1 MDDLIYLDHNATTPV
16 LPEVLE
22 DMLPYFSSD
31 FGNAASHTNR
41 FGRQAHVK
49 VDDSL
54 NSIAQF
60 LSCDSSELVITSGAT
75 ESINLAIKGVFEKY
89 TSKGKHFIT
98 CVTEHKAVIDTF
110 KAIEKKGAEVDYLG
124 VDANGLIDLMELQSK
139 LRPDTVMVS
148 IMLANNET
156 GVIQKMPSIAKLVHD
171 NDSIMMSDITQAF
184 GKMIINFDDLGID
197 LATFSAHKFYGP
209 KGIGGL
215 FVRRKNPRVVLE
227 EQINGG
233 GHQKVRRSGTIN
245 VAGLV
250 GMSSAINHINEDVNT
265 NSRLVKDAFEQ
276 LLNEQIDVKIIGSES
291 DRLLNTSMVMF
302 LGVKAERLI
311 TKCPDLNMAMGS
323 ACTSAS
329 REPSHVLKAMGLSD
343 EESAWCIR
351 FSFGRLNYLDQV
363 KEIVQ
368 SLVKGIQAVQN

>member
-22 DMLPYFSSD
+22 DMLPYFSSN

-98 CVTEHKAVIDTF
+98 CLTEHKAVIDAF
-110 KAIEKKGAEVDYLG
+110 KSIEKKGAEVDYLG

-171 NDSIMMSDITQAF
+171 NDSIMMSDITQAV
-184 GKMIINFDDLGID
+184 GKMVVNFDDLGID

-215 FVRRKNPRVVLE
+215 YVRRKNPRVVLE

-233 GHQKVRRSGTIN
+233 GHQKARRSGTIN
-245 VAGLV
+245 VPGLV
-250 GMSSAINHINEDVNT
+250 GMSSAINHVNEDVNT
-265 NSRLVKDAFEQ
+265 NTRLVKDAFEQ
-276 LLNEQIDVKIIGSES
+276 LLKEQIDVKIIGSES

-351 FSFGRLNYLDQV
+351 FSFGRLNSLDQV

>member
-22 DMLPYFSSD
+22 DMLPYFTKD

-41 FGRQAHVK
+41 FGRQADVK

-54 NSIAQF
+54 NNIAQF
-60 LSCDSSELVITSGAT
+60 LKCDSSELVITSGAT

-89 TSKGKHFIT
+89 ASKGKHFIT

-110 KAIEKKGAEVDYLG
+110 KSIEKKGAEVEYLG
-124 VDANGLIDLMELQSK
+124 VDSHGLIDLMELQSK
-139 LRPDTVMVS
+139 LRSDTVMVS

-156 GVIQKMPSIAKLVHD
+156 GVIQKMSSISKLVHD
-171 NDSIMMSDITQAF
+171 NNSIMMSDVTQAV
-184 GKMIINFDDLGID
+184 GKTSVNFDDLGID
-197 LATFSAHKFYGP
+197 LAAFSAHKFYGP

-215 FVRRKNPRVVLE
+215 YVRRRSPRVVLE
-227 EQINGG
+227 EQVNGG
-233 GHQKVRRSGTIN
+233 GHQKARRSGTIN
-245 VAGLV
+245 VPGLV
-250 GMSSAINHINEDVNT
+250 GMSSAINHVSEDTNT
-265 NSRLVKDAFEQ
+265 NTRLVKEAFET
-276 LLNEQIDVKIIGSES
+276 LLKEQVDVRIIGSENE
-291 DRLLNTSMVMF
+291 RLNNTSMVMF
-302 LGVKAERLI
+302 IGVKAERLI

-329 REPSHVLKAMGLSD
+329 REPSHVLKAMGFSD

-351 FSFGRLNYLDQV
+351 FSFGRLNMLDQV

-368 SLVKGIQAVQN
+368 SLTMGIQAVQN

>member
-22 DMLPYFSSD
+22 DMLPYFTKD

-54 NSIAQF
+54 NNIAQF
-60 LSCDSSELVITSGAT
+60 LKCDSSELVITSGAT

-89 TSKGKHFIT
+89 ASKGKHFIT

-110 KAIEKKGAEVDYLG
+110 KSIEKKGAEVEYLG
-124 VDANGLIDLMELQSK
+124 VDSHGLIDLMELQSK
-139 LRPDTVMVS
+139 LRSDTVMVS

-156 GVIQKMPSIAKLVHD
+156 GVIQKMSSISKLVHD
-171 NDSIMMSDITQAF
+171 NNSIMMSDVTQAV
-184 GKMIINFDDLGID
+184 GKTSVNFDDLGID
-197 LATFSAHKFYGP
+197 LAAFSAHKFYGP

-215 FVRRKNPRVVLE
+215 YVRRRSPRVVIE
-227 EQINGG
+227 EQVNGG
-233 GHQKVRRSGTIN
+233 GHQKARRSGTIN
-245 VAGLV
+245 VPGLV
-250 GMSSAINHINEDVNT
+250 GMSSAINHISEDTNT
-265 NSRLVKDAFEQ
+265 NIRLVKEAFET
-276 LLNEQIDVKIIGSES
+276 LLKEQVDVRIIGSENE
-291 DRLLNTSMVMF
+291 RLNNTSMVMF
-302 LGVKAERLI
+302 IGVKAERLI

-329 REPSHVLKAMGLSD
+329 REPSHVLKAMGFSD

-351 FSFGRLNYLDQV
+351 FSFGRLNMLDQV

-368 SLVKGIQAVQN
+368 SLTMGTQAVQN

>member
-22 DMLPYFSSD
+22 DMLPYFTKD

-54 NSIAQF
+54 NNIAQF
-60 LSCDSSELVITSGAT
+60 LKCDSSELVITSGAT

-89 TSKGKHFIT
+89 ASKGKHFIT

-110 KAIEKKGAEVDYLG
+110 KSIEKKGAEVEYLG
-124 VDANGLIDLMELQSK
+124 VDSHGLIDLMELQSK
-139 LRPDTVMVS
+139 LRSDTVMVS

-156 GVIQKMPSIAKLVHD
+156 GVIQKMSSISKLVHD
-171 NDSIMMSDITQAF
+171 NNSIMMSDVTQAV
-184 GKMIINFDDLGID
+184 GKTSVNFDDLGID
-197 LATFSAHKFYGP
+197 LAAFSAHKFYGP

-215 FVRRKNPRVVLE
+215 YVRRRSPRVVLE
-227 EQINGG
+227 EQVNGG
-233 GHQKVRRSGTIN
+233 GHQKARRSGTIN
-245 VAGLV
+245 VPGLV
-250 GMSSAINHINEDVNT
+250 GMSSAINHVSEDTNT
-265 NSRLVKDAFEQ
+265 NTRLVKEAFET
-276 LLNEQIDVKIIGSES
+276 LLKEQVDVRIIGSENE
-291 DRLLNTSMVMF
+291 RLNNTSMVMF
-302 LGVKAERLI
+302 IGVKAERLI

-329 REPSHVLKAMGLSD
+329 REPSHVLKAMGFSD

-351 FSFGRLNYLDQV
+351 FSFGRLNTLDQV

-368 SLVKGIQAVQN
+368 SLVMGIQAVQN

>member
-22 DMLPYFSSD
+22 DMLPYFTKD

-41 FGRQAHVK
+41 FGRQADVK

-54 NSIAQF
+54 NNIAQF
-60 LSCDSSELVITSGAT
+60 LKCDSSELVITSGAT

-89 TSKGKHFIT
+89 ASKGKHFIT

-110 KAIEKKGAEVDYLG
+110 KSIEKKGAEVEYLG
-124 VDANGLIDLMELQSK
+124 VDSHGLIDLMELQSK
-139 LRPDTVMVS
+139 LRSDTVMVS

-156 GVIQKMPSIAKLVHD
+156 GVIQKMSSISKLVHD
-171 NDSIMMSDITQAF
+171 NNSIMMSDVTQAV
-184 GKMIINFDDLGID
+184 GKTSVNFDDLGID
-197 LATFSAHKFYGP
+197 LAAFSAHKFYGP

-215 FVRRKNPRVVLE
+215 YVRRRSPRVVLE
-227 EQINGG
+227 EQVNGG
-233 GHQKVRRSGTIN
+233 GHQKARRSGTIN
-245 VAGLV
+245 VPGLV
-250 GMSSAINHINEDVNT
+250 GMSSAINHISEATNT
-265 NSRLVKDAFEQ
+265 NIRLVKEAFET
-276 LLNEQIDVKIIGSES
+276 LLKEQVDVRIIGSENE
-291 DRLLNTSMVMF
+291 RLNNTSMVMF
-302 LGVKAERLI
+302 IGVKAERLI

-329 REPSHVLKAMGLSD
+329 REPSHVLKAMGFSD

-351 FSFGRLNYLDQV
+351 FSFGRLNMLDQV

-368 SLVKGIQAVQN
+368 SLTMGIQAVQN

>member
-22 DMLPYFSSD
+22 DMLPYFTKD

-54 NSIAQF
+54 NNIAQF
-60 LSCDSSELVITSGAT
+60 LKCDSSELVITSGAT

-89 TSKGKHFIT
+89 ASKGKHFIT

-110 KAIEKKGAEVDYLG
+110 KSIEKKGAEVEYLG
-124 VDANGLIDLMELQSK
+124 VDSHGLIDLMELQSK
-139 LRPDTVMVS
+139 LRSDTVMVS

-156 GVIQKMPSIAKLVHD
+156 GVIQKMSSISKLVHD
-171 NDSIMMSDITQAF
+171 NNSIMMSDVTQAV
-184 GKMIINFDDLGID
+184 GKTSVNFDDLGID
-197 LATFSAHKFYGP
+197 LAAFSAHKFYGP

-215 FVRRKNPRVVLE
+215 YVRRRSPRVVLE
-227 EQINGG
+227 EQVNGG
-233 GHQKVRRSGTIN
+233 GHQKARRSGTIN
-245 VAGLV
+245 VPGLV
-250 GMSSAINHINEDVNT
+250 GMSSAINHVSEDTNT
-265 NSRLVKDAFEQ
+265 NTRLVKEAFET
-276 LLNEQIDVKIIGSES
+276 LLKEQVDVRIIGSENE
-291 DRLLNTSMVMF
+291 RLNNTSMVMF
-302 LGVKAERLI
+302 IGVKAERLI

-329 REPSHVLKAMGLSD
+329 REPSHVLKAMGFSD

-351 FSFGRLNYLDQV
+351 FSFGRLNMLDQV

-368 SLVKGIQAVQN
+368 SLTMGIQAVQN

>member
-22 DMLPYFSSD
+22 DMLPYFTKD

-49 VDDSL
+49 VGDSL
-54 NSIAQF
+54 NNLEQF
-60 LSCDSSELVITSGAT
+60 LKCDSSELVITSGAT

-89 TSKGKHFIT
+89 ASKGKHFIT

-110 KAIEKKGAEVDYLG
+110 KSIEKKGAEVEYLG
-124 VDANGLIDLMELQSK
+124 VDSHGLIDLMELQSK
-139 LRPDTVMVS
+139 LRSDTVMVS

-156 GVIQKMPSIAKLVHD
+156 GVIQKMSSISKLVHD
-171 NDSIMMSDITQAF
+171 NNSIMMSDVTQAV
-184 GKMIINFDDLGID
+184 GKTSVNFDDLGID
-197 LATFSAHKFYGP
+197 LAAFSAHKFYGP

-215 FVRRKNPRVVLE
+215 YVRRRSPRVVLE
-227 EQINGG
+227 EQVNGG
-233 GHQKVRRSGTIN
+233 GHQKARRSGTIN
-245 VAGLV
+245 VPGLV
-250 GMSSAINHINEDVNT
+250 GMSSAINHVSEDTNT
-265 NSRLVKDAFEQ
+265 NTRLVKEAFET
-276 LLNEQIDVKIIGSES
+276 LLKEQVDVRIIGSENE
-291 DRLLNTSMVMF
+291 RLNNTSMVMF
-302 LGVKAERLI
+302 IGVKAERLI

-329 REPSHVLKAMGLSD
+329 REPSHVLKAMGFSD

-351 FSFGRLNYLDQV
+351 FSFGRLNMLDQV

-368 SLVKGIQAVQN
+368 SLTMGIQAVQN

>member
-22 DMLPYFSSD
+22 DMLPYFTKD

-54 NSIAQF
+54 NNIAQF
-60 LSCDSSELVITSGAT
+60 LKCDSSELVITSGAT

-89 TSKGKHFIT
+89 ASKGKHFIT

-110 KAIEKKGAEVDYLG
+110 KSIEKKGAEVEYLG
-124 VDANGLIDLMELQSK
+124 VDSHGLIDLMELQSK
-139 LRPDTVMVS
+139 LRSDTVMVS

-156 GVIQKMPSIAKLVHD
+156 GVIQKMSSISKLVHD
-171 NDSIMMSDITQAF
+171 NNSIMMSDVTQAV
-184 GKMIINFDDLGID
+184 GKTSVNFDDLGID
-197 LATFSAHKFYGP
+197 LAAFSAHKFYGP

-215 FVRRKNPRVVLE
+215 YVRRRSPRVVIE
-227 EQINGG
+227 EQVNGG
-233 GHQKVRRSGTIN
+233 GHQKARRSGTIN
-245 VAGLV
+245 VPGLV
-250 GMSSAINHINEDVNT
+250 GMSSAINHISEDTNT
-265 NSRLVKDAFEQ
+265 NTRLVKEAFET
-276 LLNEQIDVKIIGSES
+276 LLKEQVDVRIIGSENE
-291 DRLLNTSMVMF
+291 RLNNTSLVMF
-302 LGVKAERLI
+302 IGVKAERLI

-351 FSFGRLNYLDQV
+351 FSFGRLNTLDQV

-368 SLVKGIQAVQN
+368 SLVMGIQAVQN

>member
-139 LRPDTVMVS
+139 LRSDTVMVS

-351 FSFGRLNYLDQV
+351 FSFGRLNYLGQV

>member
-233 GHQKVRRSGTIN
+233 GHQKARRSGTIN
-245 VAGLV
+245 VPGLV
-250 GMSSAINHINEDVNT
+250 GMSSAINHVNEDVNT
-265 NSRLVKDAFEQ
+265 NTRLVKDAFEQ

>member
-250 GMSSAINHINEDVNT
+250 GMSSAINHLNEDVNT

>member
-22 DMLPYFSSD
+22 DMLPYFSSN

-98 CVTEHKAVIDTF
+98 CLTEHKAVIDAF
-110 KAIEKKGAEVDYLG
+110 KSIEKKGAEVDYLG

-171 NDSIMMSDITQAF
+171 NDSIMMSDITQAV
-184 GKMIINFDDLGID
+184 GKMVVNFDDLGID

-215 FVRRKNPRVVLE
+215 YVRRKNPRVVLE

-233 GHQKVRRSGTIN
+233 GHQKARRSGTIN
-245 VAGLV
+245 VPGLV
-250 GMSSAINHINEDVNT
+250 GMSSAINHVNEDVNT
-265 NSRLVKDAFEQ
+265 NTRLVKDAFEQ
-276 LLNEQIDVKIIGSES
+276 LLKEQIDVKIIGSES

-323 ACTSAS
+323 ACTSAN

-351 FSFGRLNYLDQV
+351 FSFGRLNSLDQV

>member
-197 LATFSAHKFYGP
+197 LATFSAHKFYGQ